1 MNNFLEKISDA
12 GWVVVKDAINEK
24 EVAKLNDALEIA
36 YLKLREIQTRNKMG
50 QVVDGS
56 LHHLILLDDIFINFL
71 DNEKIITYVKQFFD
85 GKNFIVNSYG
95 AVINKKNNTT
105 YTKNMHKDVRS
116 FLGGK
121 PIMLNLLVMLDDFTL
136 ENGATY
142 LLNGSHKKDGK
153 PDESYF
159 YKNADRA
166 LGKIGSF
173 LFFDSNIWHATGENK
188 TESSRRAL
196 TITFTLPFVK
206 QQLDY
211 PRALGYDK
219 TNDLSDNLKQIL
231 GYKARV
237 PASFDEWYQPVE
249 KRMYQKDQE
258 Q

>member
-12 GWVVVKDAINEK
+12 GWVVVKDAINGREI
-24 EVAKLNDALEIA
+24 AKLNNALEIA

-71 DNEKIITYVKQFFD
+71 DNEKISTYVKQFFD

-142 LLNGSHKKDGK
+142 LLSGSHKKDEK

-159 YKNADRA
+159 YKKADRA
-166 LGKIGSF
+166 LGKAGSF

-188 TESSRRAL
+188 TQSSRKAL

-219 TNDLSDNLKQIL
+219 TNYFSDNLKQIL